1 MAKKLIGRLFF
12 SVLVLLMLTFFVFSL
27 SNMMKGNAV
36 DLMMGEDAGAMS
48 QEAYDALMHEMG
60 LDRPI
65 PVRYWEWLTD
75 FVRGDMGT
83 STLQNR
89 PVSSVLPQRV
99 GPTLVLTLSALVLAV
114 VISIPLGVL
123 SAYRPYSIWDN
134 LASGVAFLGTS
145 MPGFMLCLFFIYV
158 FSVQLKWFP
167 SQGMYYPNQPH
178 TLKNL
183 LEHLLLPAAVAGLQM
198 TGNLIKQTR
207 SAVLEVMNEEYIKT
221 ARSKGLKEFTVIV
234 KHALRNALIPIITTI
249 SLSIPFLI
257 GGAVV
262 IEKIF
267 SWPGMGSLIISSVY
281 ARDFDPLMAAVV
293 VICSVV
299 LLANLALDFVYLVID
314 PRLSKEK

>member
-1 MAKKLIGRLFF
+1 MAKKLIGRLLF
-12 SVLVLLMLTFFVFSL
+12 SVFVLLMLTFFVFSL

-36 DLMMGEDAGAMS
+36 DLMMGEEAGAMS
-48 QEAYDALMHEMG
+48 EEAYDALLHEMG

-65 PVRYWEWLTD
+65 PVRYWDWLTD

-89 PVSSVLPQRV
+89 PVSAVLPQRV
-99 GPTLVLTLSALVLAV
+99 VPTLVLTFSALLLAV
-114 VISIPLGVL
+114 LISIPLGVL
-123 SAYRPYSIWDN
+123 SAYKPYSIWDN

-178 TLKNL
+178 TIKNL
-183 LEHLLLPAAVAGLQM
+183 LEHLLLPASVAGLQM

-221 ARSKGLKEFTVIV
+221 ARSKGLQEFAVIV

-249 SLSIPFLI
+249 SLSIPFLV

-281 ARDFDPLMAAVV
+281 SRDFDPLMAAVV

-299 LLANLALDFVYLVID
+299 LLANLALDFLYLLID